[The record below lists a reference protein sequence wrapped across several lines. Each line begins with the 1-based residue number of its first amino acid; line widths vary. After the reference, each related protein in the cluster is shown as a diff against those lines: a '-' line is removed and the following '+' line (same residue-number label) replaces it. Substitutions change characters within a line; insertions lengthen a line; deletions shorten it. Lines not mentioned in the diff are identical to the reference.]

1 MLLILWRQNWLIGLL
16 LKVFQASLRVEEGAE
31 GLLQWPRGKVSL
43 DVRSSGSP
51 RGKKWK
57 RKKSEPTLSNA
68 NEFGRTDFFF
78 FHEIYC
84 TEIGT
89 FQVRCWF
96 FFLLQILIWFT
107 QIILQT
113 IQHFYVFKVRFTILC
128 TCPSLGYICTKNTGQ
143 RGFVQ
148 IPETGVTTCVQQ
160 RSVRKKIMA
169 EGENDIIILRK
180 MLIK

>member
-57 RKKSEPTLSNA
+57 RKKSQPTLSNA

-78 FHEIYC
+78 SWNLLYWNW
-84 TEIGT
+84 
-89 FQVRCWF
+89 QVPSQMLI
-96 FFLLQILIWFT
+96 FFLLQILIWFM

-113 IQHFYVFKVRFTILC
+113 TQHFYVFKVRFTILC

-143 RGFVQ
+143 RGLVQ
-148 IPETGVTTCVQQ
+148 IPETGMATCVQQ

-169 EGENDIIILRK
+169 EGEHDIIILRK

>member
-78 FHEIYC
+78 SWNLLYWNRHVPSQMLI
-84 TEIGT
+84 
-89 FQVRCWF
+89 

>member
-57 RKKSEPTLSNA
+57 RKKSQPTLSNA

-78 FHEIYC
+78 FMEFTVLKLAGSKSDADFFPATDINLIHANYFAKPPSISMFSRWELPSYAPAHHWAISVLRTLVREGLYKSLR
-84 TEIGT
+84 
-89 FQVRCWF
+89 QVWLRVCNRDQW
-96 FFLLQILIWFT
+96 
-107 QIILQT
+107 
-113 IQHFYVFKVRFTILC
+113 
-128 TCPSLGYICTKNTGQ
+128 G
-143 RGFVQ
+143 
-148 IPETGVTTCVQQ
+148 
-160 RSVRKKIMA
+160 KK
-169 EGENDIIILRK
+169 
-180 MLIK
+180 